1 MLDQWEIIRL
11 RCVRDG
17 EPIKVVARDLGLS
30 KNTVRKYVRSLQAPQ
45 HPGID
50 RSCRLDAYRYQIDNW
65 LRQSPRITAV
75 RIGILLRER
84 VDEDLQMPKT
94 INFRIEHTFDQ

>member
-1 MLDQWEIIRL
+1 MLDQWETIRL

-45 HPGID
+45 RPGID
-50 RSCRLDAYRYQIDNW
+50 RSCLSSLNTRNHL
-65 LRQSPRITAV
+65 
-75 RIGILLRER
+75 
-84 VDEDLQMPKT
+84 
-94 INFRIEHTFDQ
+94 